1 MNKWDFSLVYQNEK
15 DYLDDFN
22 FVNESLTKLG
32 EFKGKLNSKENIKNY
47 FILDE
52 KVSAKLVKVYVYNA
66 MKYDLNQ
73 KNTSSQAEFGK
84 AFSLYM
90 DYVSATSFVSSE
102 LINNKLETLLS
113 FTKEDDF
120 LKNYDYY
127 FNKTFTLKEHILD
140 SKSEEIIAN
149 YQNALQNYSNLY
161 DALANADNFEKEV
174 KLSDG
179 TMLKVNEA
187 NYRYYLETLSNQEDR
202 RIVFESIFKYYE
214 GHKNTF
220 AGIYNGLILAGIA
233 EMKNRKYDNI
243 LDVYLKTNKIPTS
256 VYTSLIDTVRENVS
270 VLHRYYELRKK
281 YFKLDNLHTYD
292 RFLKF
297 ASSNEE
303 FSYDYS
309 KELFLKSVNSLSEEF
324 VNKAKYV
331 ISEGRIDVYPSDGK
345 QTGAYSNGIY
355 DCGPFILLNHNNT
368 LDAAFTLAHE
378 AGHSIHTSFANE
390 NQPLVKSD
398 YPIFIAEIASTFNE
412 QLFLDYLMKQDIDV
426 KSKIVLLQSAIDG
439 LIGTFYR
446 QTLFADY
453 EYQAFNKKIS
463 GETITYEL
471 LSNIMKDLYKTYYG
485 IDLNEEL
492 YKEYVWAYIPHFF
505 HTPFYVYQ
513 YATSFAASLLI
524 YENVKDN
531 VPNAFEN
538 YLKLL
543 KAGGSDFP
551 VELVKK
557 AGVDLTSKEPFLA
570 VVKRLNDLLDMLED
584 TLKVYNK

>member
-1 MNKWDFSLVYQNEK
+1 MNKWNFSLIYQHED
-15 DYLDDFN
+15 DYLNDFD
-22 FVNESLTKLG
+22 FVKKNLVKLS
-32 EFKGKLNSKENIKNY
+32 EFKGKLNNKEDIRNY

-52 KVSAKLVKVYVYNA
+52 KVSSKLVKVYVYNA
-66 MKYDLNQ
+66 MKHDLNQ
-73 KNTSSQAEFGK
+73 KDTTSQAEFGK

-90 DYVSATSFVSSE
+90 DYISSTSFASSE
-102 LINNKLETLLS
+102 LINNDLDTLLS

-127 FNKTFTLKEHILD
+127 FNKTFALKEHILNA
-140 SKSEEIIAN
+140 KEEEIMAN

-174 KLSDG
+174 KISDG
-179 TMLKVNEA
+179 TILKINEA
-187 NYRYYLETLSNQEDR
+187 NYRYYLETLPKEEDR
-202 RIVFESIFKYYE
+202 RIVFEAIFKYYE

-220 AGIYNGLILAGIA
+220 AGIYNGLILSGIA
-233 EMKNRKYDNI
+233 EMKNRNYENI
-243 LDVYLKTNKIPTS
+243 LDVYLKANKIPTS
-256 VYTSLIDTVRENVS
+256 VYTSLIDTVRENVN
-270 VLHRYYELRKK
+270 VLHRYYNLRKK
-281 YFKLDNLHTYD
+281 YFNLEKLHTYD

-303 FSYDYS
+303 FSYNYS

-324 VNKAKYV
+324 INKAKFV
-331 ISEGRIDVYPSDGK
+331 TSEGRIDVYPSDGK

-390 NQPLVKSD
+390 NQPFVKSD

-426 KSKIVLLQSAIDG
+426 TSKLVLLQSAIDG

-453 EYQAFNKKIS
+453 EYQAFNKKIN
-463 GETITYEL
+463 GETITYEV

-485 IDLNEEL
+485 IDLDDEP

-524 YENVKDN
+524 YENVKN
-531 VPNAFEN
+531 HVPNAFDN

-543 KAGGSDFP
+543 KAGGSNFP

-570 VVKRLNDLLDMLED
+570 VVKRLDELLDMLEN